1 MQMLAAQL
9 RLKPDTP
16 KQKTRALLP
25 YKPARY
31 RHKDI
36 NKIGVRNTAKIHK
49 NNLITYYILLI
60 TVDSFTAYL
69 HSAPTRN

>member
-16 KQKTRALLP
+16 KHKPRALLP

-31 RHKDI
+31 PHKNK
-36 NKIGVRNTAKIHK
+36 NKIAVRTHLKHTKI
-49 NNLITYYILLI
+49 I
-60 TVDSFTAYL
+60 
-69 HSAPTRN
+69 